1 MANMIVRIVVGD
13 DEYYARSGPYEW
25 IPVSRPDGKVETSF
39 TLPQEHVA
47 VVEVPGP
54 GLVEVKLD
62 LKSGYVSH
70 ARWLVLNEATAEDC
84 LLMSISHVA
93 GYLAHAFAARDKTLK
108 CLDWLERIDPE
119 GIFLPGDIY
128 EVASLRFVDSPATT
142 ARAERS
148 EGL

>member
-1 MANMIVRIVVGD
+1 MANMIVKIVVGND
-13 DEYYARSGPYEW
+13 VYYVRSGPHEW
-25 IPVSRPDGKVETSF
+25 ILVPRPDGEMETSF
-39 TLPQEHVA
+39 TLPQEHVV

-54 GLVEVKLD
+54 GPVEVKLD
-62 LKSGYVSH
+62 LRSGYVSH

-128 EVASLRFVDSPATT
+128 EVASLRFVDSPAVTT
-142 ARAERS
+142 RVIAS